1 MKGLYQRVLKGVYPK
16 IPSHYSNDLNAVLK
30 TMLQVDPKKRPTCER
45 LIHLPV
51 FTAKHNEGK
60 LQEQGQSAEAINML
74 GTIKLPSNL
83 KLISDNLPGSNYDSD
98 KSDKDPP
105 PTKQKVK
112 INKPKRHSPEIG
124 LDEIKEVNE
133 NEFVAPPVRR
143 RPKPKVVKDIYNSN
157 QKNKLSPYSVEN
169 SPYGPIKSDLVSP
182 IKPI

>member
-1 MKGLYQRVLKGVYPK
+1 MLKGVYPK

-30 TMLQVDPKKRPTCER
+30 TMLQVDPKKRPTCEQ

-60 LQEQGQSAEAINML
+60 LQEQGQSAENINML

-105 PTKQKVK
+105 SSTKKVK
-112 INKPKRHSPEIG
+112 INKPKRQSPDLG

-133 NEFVAPPVRR
+133 NEFVAPVKR

-157 QKNKLSPYSVEN
+157 QKKQHLSPYQAEN
-169 SPYGPIKSDLVSP
+169 SPYNQKSEVISP